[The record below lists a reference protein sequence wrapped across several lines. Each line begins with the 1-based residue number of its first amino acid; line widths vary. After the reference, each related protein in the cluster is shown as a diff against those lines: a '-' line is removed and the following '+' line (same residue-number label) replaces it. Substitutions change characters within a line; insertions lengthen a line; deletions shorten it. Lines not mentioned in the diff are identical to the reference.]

1 NMNITDAVLLILH
14 INNIWCDNHSN
25 WVKFKD
31 SFLAEFEN
39 VSKNEGCPNFHEKNA
54 NELWKITIDYRNAA
68 KEQWDKLKQLNK
80 EDLREYS
87 SEQLKDF
94 SITFGKLACEEYR
107 EACKI
112 ADKAKQLKKQVKLR
126 GNMALCLYVSE
137 QFMEAQVYALSAI
150 HLQFKNSQNITQEFV
165 EAKNIYDKV
174 KGGDTTKE
182 TSKPST
188 EISNP
193 STVILKPSTE
203 IIKPSSEIKDKLT
216 LMLVKKDQEL
226 SLYEKKNFQG
236 SIGDDLGKIGTEFMI
251 NANRDVVRYKAS
263 RQEIL
268 HAKCRAQKHITLGT
282 MTISTGAGVGIVA
295 ALAGFVEISEA
306 AVIIGAGASLC
317 PVVTILAGV
326 ATLGLGI
333 WGGKMLWKRGNLIL
347 EEPKIREKLN
357 QIMVN
362 ALAAYDHKNYQEFLI
377 ALSTPYVNN
386 VSLLKFETPAI
397 RVVISPEE
405 IIDKLINHGFRSDG
419 IAYLLNLIGEVLISG
434 KIKLENQTMKDL
446 KALAKIVF
454 DGVLNKRLVDE
465 AVTLDNRIRE
475 LRKSYQPL
483 SQFRD
488 FFSLE
493 AYRDIAQENKD
504 DARKM
509 PFQSRLEEMRN
520 TARINIAIFYIMDTG
535 DDEREQAI
543 KIIKAV
549 RDSINTN
556 FQFVGTAK
564 LRLEVLEDFLWVISG
579 SELPEESIEISPT
592 TFPKA
597 IKSIQDIDND
607 EYVLYLNNKLQQTT
621 SYQEKIQLYNDLA
634 ANYEQLAEKEDKINK
649 LMGLRHWHAAQKN
662 YENARRI
669 DSENPNSALG
679 YAKCLLKLSKYTQ
692 LIQLPN
698 ASPSMALL
706 SDYWR
711 LCSIAYCKQANYDK
725 AEEYITEALIKD
737 NNNILAVKQREL
749 IMKLGKNRYK
759 KEEKKSIKYEEDYF
773 KNSRSN
779 ESPVYNIL
787 SIDGGGIRGVLPA
800 LWLKEIENRSHRPIS
815 HLFNM
820 IAGTSTGGFTA
831 AGLSVPYSLYSR
843 WKLSDFKPKFSA
855 SDILNTYLNE
865 SRKLFATDNTWCY
878 FDPKYTDKSRS
889 QLFKDLFSETKLSH
903 ALTKLI
909 VPTVNE
915 NDLAQPHLFKSY
927 NASSKNDTF
936 YDALMATTASPTFFS
951 HHNIK
956 NKGVFLDGGV
966 LINNP
971 TITAYTEATQYYY
984 VAIEK
989 ISVLS
994 LGTGCYTPDPLRPD
1008 LYLSKLFWQHK
1019 HHKVALTDSID
1030 CQMHAKLGD
1039 RYQRWQVWL
1048 ENPIGLDDF
1057 KNISNL
1063 LEIGYQY
1070 IEELDDSDEN
1080 PINKLVESLQ
1090 KSQNIPNE
1098 ITEITTTTTFI

>member
-1 NMNITDAVLLILH
+1 M
-14 INNIWCDNHSN
+14 
-25 WVKFKD
+25 
-31 SFLAEFEN
+31 
-39 VSKNEGCPNFHEKNA
+39 VSKIENFFLEIEN
-54 NELWKITIDYRNAA
+54 
-68 KEQWDKLKQLNK
+68 
-80 EDLREYS
+80 
-87 SEQLKDF
+87 
-94 SITFGKLACEEYR
+94 SIK
-107 EACKI
+107 
-112 ADKAKQLKKQVKLR
+112 
-126 GNMALCLYVSE
+126 
-137 QFMEAQVYALSAI
+137 
-150 HLQFKNSQNITQEFV
+150 LQFKNKVSNQLEIIQKFKEGKDLIDDLEDEIEEKKYKLFRYKYHSIYASYLNTIGEVKNASKQERLAKKYETCSQKTESEVEPIPFMQNAFSPEGSSTQNSTHEENTTQDFDSEEYTTQDFNFKENTIQDFNSKENTTQEDVEAELKKIQKILGDEGIKSFRDAFKKFNENKVPKTFEDYHEIVSYENSQNITQEFV

-994 LGTGCYTPDPLRPD
+994 L
-1008 LYLSKLFWQHK
+1008 
-1019 HHKVALTDSID
+1019 
-1030 CQMHAKLGD
+1030 
-1039 RYQRWQVWL
+1039 
-1048 ENPIGLDDF
+1048 
-1057 KNISNL
+1057 
-1063 LEIGYQY
+1063 EIGYQY